1 MSLSQLNQYITQV
14 CQPLSPKASHKLL
27 FSRLNAPEND
37 SDTQIFP
44 VQAFRLGFCI
54 LQSPNLAVQDIS
66 DPAALNAKARVSIGL
81 PTLADLPSHRPTD
94 PFRTA
99 AQNLKQGEPLD
110 FDGAHAAHP
119 PPHAPSGLSA
129 ARSESLDDALGRSLA
144 LHLEQ
149 QLGLHNPPAARLTT
163 INSVGPLPA
172 GLLLIPPP
180 TDFVS
185 VGTGAPNTQGQSE
198 PTLLPMLIDPPEQI
212 LGVAVVLHHRHN
224 QQLWGTRH
232 SERLQTLC
240 KNLKS
245 NNTLLSD
252 SAGDHFRTIR
262 KLDTDVS
269 SEILPLPPL
278 SSSTSSN
285 AVACPVPFAIS
296 PRAPGCALPH
306 KTPHHSYPTKSSC

>member
-1 MSLSQLNQYITQV
+1 MALARNYRPSLV
-14 CQPLSPKASHKLL
+14 
-27 FSRLNAPEND
+27 
-37 SDTQIFP
+37 QI
-44 VQAFRLGFCI
+44 
-54 LQSPNLAVQDIS
+54 LALR
-66 DPAALNAKARVSIGL
+66 DP
-81 PTLADLPSHRPTD
+81 DLPRHRPTD

-110 FDGAHAAHP
+110 FDGAHAAHVLNRMMSSTPATTPTTAPTTMAAGSEPVP
-119 PPHAPSGLSA
+119 PPHAPSCLTA

-172 GLLLIPPP
+172 CLLLIPPP

-185 VGTGAPNTQGQSE
+185 VGTGAPNTQGHR
-198 PTLLPMLIDPPEQI
+198 
-212 LGVAVVLHHRHN
+212 LGVNQPLADGLDAHRPARADPRRRCRPPPSPSTTTV
-224 QQLWGTRH
+224 GDETD

-245 NNTLLSD
+245 KNTLLSD

-278 SSSTSSN
+278 SSPTSSN
-285 AVACPVPFAIS
+285 AVACPVPLAIS

-306 KTPHHSYPTKSSC
+306 KTPHHPHPTKVFR